1 MNILVIED
9 SDAIRLMIETLVGA
23 RGHQVVGVP
32 TGAKGIDAAIA
43 SPPDAILLDLMLP
56 GSFDG
61 FEVCKRLREA
71 DATRTV
77 PIIIISAL
85 DDDDSKQRALGAGAT
100 AYYTKPFSPT
110 ALIKELE
117 TIPARE
123 SAKMRVK

>member
-1 MNILVIED
+1 MHILVIED

-56 GSFDG
+56 GSYDG
-61 FEVCKRLREA
+61 FEVCKKLREA
-71 DATRTV
+71 ETTRGV

-85 DDDDSKQRALGAGAT
+85 DDDASKQRAREAGAT

-110 ALIKELE
+110 ALIKEIE
-117 TIPARE
+117 AIPKRE
-123 SAKMRVK
+123 SGKIRVK